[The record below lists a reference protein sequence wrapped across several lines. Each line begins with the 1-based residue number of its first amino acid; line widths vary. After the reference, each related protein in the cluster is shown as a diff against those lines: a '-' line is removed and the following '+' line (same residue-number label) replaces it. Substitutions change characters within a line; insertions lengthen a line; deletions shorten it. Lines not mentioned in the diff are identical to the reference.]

1 MNKDFERIIHRLDPK
16 LIHLLEMSPVS
27 PSNLPKPM
35 PKEGI
40 YLFSE
45 EGNHLYVGRSR
56 NIRRRI
62 QKHSRPG
69 ATHHTASF
77 AFLLAREDTGMNQ
90 ATYKPEGSRA
100 QLVEIPEFADAFTK
114 AKERIRNM
122 DLRYVEETDSLSQ
135 ALLEIYV
142 AVSLGTPYN
151 DFRTH

>member
-1 MNKDFERIIHRLDPK
+1 MNKDFERLINKLDPK
-16 LIHLLEMSPVS
+16 LICLLEMTPVS
-27 PSNLPKPM
+27 PANLPKTM

-45 EGNHLYVGRSR
+45 KGNHLYVGRSR

-77 AFLLAREDTGMNQ
+77 AFLIAREDTGWNK
-90 ATYKPEGSRA
+90 AAYKPEGSRA
-100 QLVEIPEFADAFTK
+100 QLAEIPEFANAFTK
-114 AKERIRNM
+114 AKERIRSM
-122 DLRYVEETDSLSQ
+122 DLRFVEETDSLSQ

-142 AVSLGTPYN
+142 AISLRTPYN